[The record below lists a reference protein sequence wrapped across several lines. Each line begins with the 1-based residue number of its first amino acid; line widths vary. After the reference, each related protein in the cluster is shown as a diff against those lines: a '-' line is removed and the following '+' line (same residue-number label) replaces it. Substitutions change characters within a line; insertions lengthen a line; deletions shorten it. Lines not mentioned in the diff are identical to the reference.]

1 MLTNIWSPLTT
12 YPSVIDTFYRLI
24 PEVVKNTETTMA
36 SSTPDLQDVID
47 QADDPGG
54 GAIGNNDI
62 EEEEEEVEE
71 YETNSIISEDWK
83 YVTNNTRIVV
93 LPDPRLTS
101 LLSQEDDQSSTGTS
115 DVQGEGLDE
124 LEYEYEPGIALTH
137 MQFASQS
144 TMQTSMNESTCS
156 LVASTTSTISG
167 ATATGNVGSRSRCF
181 QCGVDYESGRKFC
194 LVISHELSSC
204 CCFHF
209 YSKLDK
215 NTWVV

>member
-1 MLTNIWSPLTT
+1 MS
-12 YPSVIDTFYRLI
+12 
-24 PEVVKNTETTMA
+24 K
-36 SSTPDLQDVID
+36 
-47 QADDPGG
+47 
-54 GAIGNNDI
+54 
-62 EEEEEEVEE
+62 
-71 YETNSIISEDWK
+71 
-83 YVTNNTRIVV
+83 
-93 LPDPRLTS
+93 
-101 LLSQEDDQSSTGTS
+101 
-115 DVQGEGLDE
+115 EGLDE

-167 ATATGNVGSRSRCF
+167 ATASGVGSRSRCF
-181 QCGVDYESGRKFC
+181 QCGVDYESGRKFG

-204 CCFHF
+204 FFHF